1 MLTQIVFGDFNG
13 DHKTDVAVITS
24 GTPGQE
30 IVFLGNGDG
39 TFQSA
44 PIVSTGTY
52 GAYSSVVGDF
62 NGDGK
67 LDLAT
72 SSSGTGGATVFLQL
86 GNGDGTFQAPTVAC
100 TGPYTESAFG
110 LESVALATADLNGD
124 GKLDLV
130 LTADLV
136 GVYLGNGDGT
146 FSATP
151 NYYQPMSPGG
161 VGIAIADF
169 NLDRKPDIAADGE
182 ILLGNGNGTFKGP
195 PTLLLP
201 NSAEIAVVGKF
212 VKSGAPGVA
221 AISTG
226 GGSDNPNTLFILT
239 NDGTGALSLAH
250 MYTLPQSSYA
260 IATADVNGDD
270 NLDLIVLG
278 ANSSGNWSYSVL
290 LGNGDGSFQA
300 AALYQQSGQI
310 STQPT
315 VAIADFNNDGKLDFA
330 VPVGNSV
337 AVLLGNGN
345 GTFGSP
351 TLYFDGGA
359 ASIVTADFSGD
370 GKPDIAAAGSS
381 GLAILVGNGNGT
393 FQPAAFP
400 YTTALGS
407 LLTADLNGDGK
418 ADLISSIPFSI
429 QVFLGNGNGTFNAL
443 PPMEGNSFEL
453 CSGGCQRGWQAGR
466 NCSRLYW
473 VGQFLWNLPREWKWY
488 V

>member
-30 IVFLGNGDG
+30 IVLLGNGDG

-146 FSATP
+146 FSSTP

-195 PTLLLP
+195 PTILLP
-201 NSAEIAVVGKF
+201 SSAKVAVVGKF

-226 GGSDNPNTLFILT
+226 PGSSLNTLYILT

-250 MYTLPQSSYA
+250 MYTLPQSSGA
-260 IATADVNGDD
+260 IATADVNGDG
-270 NLDLIVLG
+270 NLDLIAVG
-278 ANSSGNWSYSVL
+278 GNSSGDWSYSVL
-290 LGNGDGSFQA
+290 LGNGDASFQA
-300 AALYQQSGQI
+300 AILYQQSGQI

-315 VAIADFNNDGKLDFA
+315 IAIADFNNDGKLDFA

-351 TLYFDGGA
+351 TLFFDGGG

-370 GKPDIAAAGSS
+370 GKPDIAAAGPS